1 MASTTGLYLPLSI
14 IAGETLDL
22 PFDISVGGTPV
33 VPADVNFLG
42 QFKLTVNSVT
52 TSFTFTFVVD
62 AVDAN
67 IMHATYAFADSEN
80 LVAGTYDY
88 EIRMLRN
95 GMVKTIFYG
104 TLAVQAAMVT

>member
-14 IAGETLDL
+14 IAGEPLDL

-33 VPADVNFLG
+33 VPSSVNFLG
-42 QFKLTVNSVT
+42 QFKLTLNTVV
-52 TSFTFTFVVD
+52 TSFNFTFVVD
-62 AVDAN
+62 TDDAN

-88 EIRMLRN
+88 EIRMQRN
-95 GMVKTIFYG
+95 GAVKSLFYG
-104 TLAVQAAMVT
+104 TLDVQAAVVT